1 MVHAV
6 LNNREKY
13 LGKKIAMAGESI
25 SPNEAAEILS
35 KRILP
40 LQKERRKEGVGETR
54 GEKKEGKVEQS
65 LLVLLLF
72 FER

>member
-40 LQKERRKEGVGETR
+40 LQKEGRSGGEERGDEGGESR
-54 GEKKEGKVEQS
+54 AKS
-65 LLVLLLF
+65 PFIIIIF